1 MIAITTFRP
10 TDAASLVFPAISL
23 LWYALAVFLVM
34 LGLVGEVAIREHR
47 IQGMKIL
54 PLLKERQIR

>member
-1 MIAITTFRP
+1 
-10 TDAASLVFPAISL
+10 
-23 LWYALAVFLVM
+23 M